1 MPETDLQRFV
11 AGFNIEQVY
20 DLGQHLA
27 FCERHDDAT
36 EPPED
41 TSGSAEHLHEDTV
54 FSAHNFASHRWH
66 WNQAARRWFPE
77 NRARARLPYVSAS
90 AVSE

>member
-1 MPETDLQRFV
+1 MDADARPETDLQRFV
-11 AGFNIEQVY
+11 AGFNVEQVY
-20 DLGQHLA
+20 HLGQHLA

-54 FSAHNFASHRWH
+54 FSAHNFASDRWH
-66 WNQAARRWFPE
+66 WNRRRGVGSLKTARE
-77 NRARARLPYVSAS
+77 RACHT
-90 AVSE
+90 